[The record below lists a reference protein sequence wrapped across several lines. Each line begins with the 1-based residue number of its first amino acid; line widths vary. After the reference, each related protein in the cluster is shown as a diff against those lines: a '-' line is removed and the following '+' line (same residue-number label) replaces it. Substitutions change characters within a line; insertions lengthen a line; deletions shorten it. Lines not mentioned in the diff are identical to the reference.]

1 MAHRLPH
8 VGASGVR
15 VDRTSLPAAR
25 RPVARPSGGAVRL
38 AVLAGGEPLAHPRGR
53 PICAA
58 RGSHRRQSDGAQSG
72 VHLSNDVDRRTAE
85 MGQGA
90 MHGVLHRRRGLRA
103 HHLRW
108 LGTGRRRVPVRRQ
121 RLPVRLGVAI
131 QSGRAERPSASV
143 AAHPADRQLRG
154 AGAQHLPSS
163 RGDDPAW
170 PAQGAHAREG
180 HLHPHIAAGARRR
193 GRRLGLG
200 SHRRGHR
207 LREIPSGQ
215 SDHGR
220 RTGRGRPVHEV
231 ERHDSGRHHAASRS
245 RRHGRPHA
253 CVDERVGSGR
263 GQLRAAGVR
272 ERRGRRVRVLPEPR
286 SGEIIASPRRP
297 AVGLQSEIRTLE
309 DARIRVSR
317 LPVGRP

>member
-15 VDRTSLPAAR
+15 MDRTSLPAAR
-25 RPVARPSGGAVRL
+25 RPVARPSSGAVRL

-58 RGSHRRQSDGAQSG
+58 RGSHRRQPDGTQPGIRIPHDA
-72 VHLSNDVDRRTAE
+72 DRRTAE

-108 LGTGRRRVPVRRQ
+108 LGARRRHVPLRRQ
-121 RLPVRLGVAI
+121 RLPVRLGVAV
-131 QSGRAERPSASV
+131 QSGRAERPSTSV

-154 AGAQHLPSS
+154 TGTQHLPSS

-180 HLHPHIAAGARRR
+180 HLHPHTAAGARRR
-193 GRRLGLG
+193 GRRLGPG
-200 SHRRGHR
+200 PHRRGHR
-207 LREIPSGQ
+207 LRE
-215 SDHGR
+215 
-220 RTGRGRPVHEV
+220 T
-231 ERHDSGRHHAASRS
+231 RS
-245 RRHGRPHA
+245 RTPNRT
-253 CVDERVGSGR
+253 
-263 GQLRAAGVR
+263 
-272 ERRGRRVRVLPEPR
+272 
-286 SGEIIASPRRP
+286 RP
-297 AVGLQSEIRTLE
+297 ACTRNRT
-309 DARIRVSR
+309 A
-317 LPVGRP
+317 